1 MLLVPSAPIFCF
13 RRAIL
18 PDLSMH
24 PTVFVSMSSSTSFSR
39 PLLLLALPILTLG
52 ILAGCGNGNG
62 SSAESEGD
70 DIPYQTGESLTD
82 STVALVVSSEYGTD
96 TLSAQNFR
104 RQLKM
109 AMRRSSPSQRSSEQM
124 QETQRK
130 LIRGFARQ
138 HALRGEA
145 KAQNIDVEPSRVSA
159 RLKKLKQRYKS
170 EKQFRK
176 QLARNNLTVDSVRS
190 MLADRL
196 RQRVLQQQ
204 MAEDYAEPSPEEIES
219 YSKENRRIRAQHILL
234 KVGQNAPQSKVDSVR
249 QAATA
254 LVDSAKMESVNFAD
268 LARRHSQGP
277 TAKKGG
283 DLGFFTRNQMV
294 DEFSEAAY
302 ALSDSGDVAPE
313 PVRTQYGF
321 HVIRLT
327 NPGEPMDTTKARKQM
342 TQERRKQ
349 AVEDQVNE
357 LLKKV
362 TVRANPDLVSAG
374 LYGEE

>member
-1 MLLVPSAPIFCF
+1 
-13 RRAIL
+13 
-18 PDLSMH
+18 
-24 PTVFVSMSSSTSFSR
+24 MSSSTSFSR

-52 ILAGCGNGNG
+52 LLAGCGNGNG
-62 SSAESEGD
+62 TSAESEGD

-104 RQLKM
+104 RQLQM

-138 HALRGEA
+138 HTLRGEA

-170 EKQFRK
+170 EKQFRR
-176 QLARNNLTVDSVRS
+176 QLAQNNLTIDSVRS

-196 RQRVLQQQ
+196 RQQVLQKQ
-204 MAEDYAEPSPEEIES
+204 MAEDYAEPSPEEVES

-249 QAATA
+249 QVAKT

-268 LARRHSQGP
+268 LARRQSQGP
-277 TAKKGG
+277 SAQKGG

-294 DEFSEAAY
+294 DKFAEAAY

-374 LYGEE
+374 LYSEE

>member
-1 MLLVPSAPIFCF
+1 
-13 RRAIL
+13 
-18 PDLSMH
+18 
-24 PTVFVSMSSSTSFSR
+24 MSSSTSFSR

-52 ILAGCGNGNG
+52 LLAGCGNGNG
-62 SSAESEGD
+62 TSAESEGD

-96 TLSAQNFR
+96 TLSAQNFQ
-104 RQLKM
+104 RQLQM

-145 KAQNIDVEPSRVSA
+145 KAQNIDVGPSRVSA
-159 RLKKLKQRYKS
+159 RLKKLKQRYKT
-170 EKQFRK
+170 EKQFRR
-176 QLARNNLTVDSVRS
+176 QLAQNNLTIDSVRS

-196 RQRVLQQQ
+196 RQQVLQKQ
-204 MAEDYAEPSPEEIES
+204 MAEGYAEPSPEEVES

-234 KVGQNAPQSKVDSVR
+234 KVGQNAPQSTVDSVR
-249 QAATA
+249 QVAKT

-268 LARRHSQGP
+268 LARRQSQGP
-277 TAKKGG
+277 SAQKGG

-294 DEFSEAAY
+294 DKFAEAAY

-374 LYGEE
+374 LYSEE

>member
-1 MLLVPSAPIFCF
+1 
-13 RRAIL
+13 
-18 PDLSMH
+18 
-24 PTVFVSMSSSTSFSR
+24 
-39 PLLLLALPILTLG
+39 
-52 ILAGCGNGNG
+52 
-62 SSAESEGD
+62 
-70 DIPYQTGESLTD
+70 
-82 STVALVVSSEYGTD
+82 
-96 TLSAQNFR
+96 
-104 RQLKM
+104 M

-170 EKQFRK
+170 EKQFRR
-176 QLARNNLTVDSVRS
+176 QLAQNNLTIDSVRS

-196 RQRVLQQQ
+196 RQQVLQKQ
-204 MAEDYAEPSPEEIES
+204 MAEDYAEPSPEEVES

-234 KVGQNAPQSKVDSVR
+234 KVGQNAPQSTVDSVR
-249 QAATA
+249 QVAKT

-268 LARRHSQGP
+268 LARRQSQGP
-277 TAKKGG
+277 SAQKGG

-294 DEFSEAAY
+294 DKFAEAAY

-374 LYGEE
+374 LYSEE

>member
-1 MLLVPSAPIFCF
+1 MRD
-13 RRAIL
+13 RR
-18 PDLSMH
+18 SG
-24 PTVFVSMSSSTSFSR
+24 T
-39 PLLLLALPILTLG
+39 
-52 ILAGCGNGNG
+52 GNGNG
-62 SSAESEGD
+62 TSAESEGD

-104 RQLKM
+104 RQLQM

-145 KAQNIDVEPSRVSA
+145 KAQNIDVGPSRVSA
-159 RLKKLKQRYKS
+159 RLKKLKQRYKT
-170 EKQFRK
+170 EKQFRR
-176 QLARNNLTVDSVRS
+176 QLAQNNLTIDSVRS

-196 RQRVLQQQ
+196 RQQVLQKQ
-204 MAEDYAEPSPEEIES
+204 MAEGYAEPSPEEVES

-234 KVGQNAPQSKVDSVR
+234 KVGQNAPQSTVDSVR
-249 QAATA
+249 QVAKT

-268 LARRHSQGP
+268 LARRQSQGP
-277 TAKKGG
+277 SAQKGG

-294 DEFSEAAY
+294 DKFAEAAY

-374 LYGEE
+374 LYSEE